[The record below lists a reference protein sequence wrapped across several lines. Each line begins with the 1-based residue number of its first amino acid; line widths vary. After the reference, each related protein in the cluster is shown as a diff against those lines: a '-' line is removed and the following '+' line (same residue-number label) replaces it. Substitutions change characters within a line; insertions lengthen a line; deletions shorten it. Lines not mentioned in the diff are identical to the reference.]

1 MGRIKDKI
9 EIGENDKLNFKNGI
23 DIEAKIK
30 KGIDIEFIAGYGY
43 GLSKYSI

>member
-1 MGRIKDKI
+1 MGRINDKI

-23 DIEAKIK
+23 DIE
-30 KGIDIEFIAGYGY
+30 FIAGYGY